1 MTGNSGPVRV
11 GARILPDGV
20 PDTGETLVLDRRQ
33 RDTLQALVMDLELGE
48 WAACGFELDPED
60 HDAQQARRARVERA
74 FAILDDLG
82 WDTDDEREEF
92 HLRLESRDGLIDAL
106 LQWREWQ
113 IHAIE
118 DIHADRKAGV
128 PTSETAPALLQ
139 AAERLGVVAGLLQ
152 RL

>member
-1 MTGNSGPVRV
+1 V

-20 PDTGETLVLDRRQ
+20 PEAGETLVLDRRQ

-48 WAACGFELDPED
+48 WAARGFVLDAED
-60 HDAQQARRARVERA
+60 ADAQQARRARVERA

-82 WDTDDEREEF
+82 WETDDPRERF
-92 HLRLESRDGLIDAL
+92 HLRVENRDGLIDVL

-113 IHAIE
+113 IAAIE
-118 DIHADRKAGV
+118 DVHADRKAGV
-128 PTSETAPALLQ
+128 PVSETAPVLLL

>member
-1 MTGNSGPVRV
+1 MRV
-11 GARILPDGV
+11 GARILPDGA
-20 PDTGETLVLDRRQ
+20 PDEGEALVLDRRQ

-48 WAACGFELDPED
+48 WAARGFELDAED
-60 HDAQQARRARVERA
+60 PDAQQARRARVERA

-82 WDTDDEREEF
+82 WETDDSREQF
-92 HLRLESRDGLIDAL
+92 RLRIEDRQGLIGAL

-113 IHAIE
+113 IGAIE

-128 PTSETAPALLQ
+128 PTSETAPALLL